1 MILVNIKIIDLH
13 FQTMLSFPSNNDND
27 TFLDS
32 DSFSEGFFNESDLDV
47 DKAIIGK
54 QKPIITDFAAL
65 IDKLESAVLTHI
77 LLSLQNVP
85 HLLLTTKNT
94 SA

>member
-1 MILVNIKIIDLH
+1 MYSTLMITIWCVFLVNIKIVDLH

-32 DSFSEGFFNESDLDV
+32 DSFSEAFFNESDLDV

-54 QKPIITDFAAL
+54 QKPIITDFLAL
-65 IDKLESAVLTHI
+65 IDMRE
-77 LLSLQNVP
+77 
-85 HLLLTTKNT
+85 
-94 SA
+94 